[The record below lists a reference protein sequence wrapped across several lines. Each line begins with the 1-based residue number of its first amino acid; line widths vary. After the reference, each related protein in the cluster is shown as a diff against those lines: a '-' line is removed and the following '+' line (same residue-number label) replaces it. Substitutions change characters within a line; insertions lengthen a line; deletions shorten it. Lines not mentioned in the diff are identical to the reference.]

1 MKTLF
6 LISLSLLAFT
16 QPLFSQNLPLA
27 KQQVD
32 TLCSPAMLGRGYNSE
47 GDKKAAEYIRNEFK
61 SIGLED
67 IAEDYY
73 QKFQLNVNTFPNQV
87 YLKLGKKTLIPGR
100 DFIPDPSSGN
110 AWGKGK
116 LIQLDTLIFSDSVAQ
131 EKFLQQDLIGN
142 VLVYDEKF
150 DAAVYKLPRKPM
162 VKLMQAAAVIV
173 LVDKLTFGVG
183 RQQMRFGKFKVLK
196 SSFDAKAKKVHYQL
210 VAELKERYITQNVM
224 GMVEGT
230 AKPDSFLIVSAHY
243 DHLGTLGENVY
254 FPGGNDNASGTALL
268 LQMAKHF
275 KETPPAF
282 SIIFIAFG
290 AEEAGL
296 VGSQYY
302 VHYPIVPL
310 DKTAFMLNLDL
321 IGTGEEG
328 VMVVNGLI
336 FQDEF
341 KLLEEV
347 NKKGGYL
354 SEIKKRGKAANSDH
368 YPFSENGV
376 KSFFFYLMGDWKNY
390 HDIYDD
396 NQVPLTKFPET
407 FKLCVD
413 FLDALQERS

>member
-1 MKTLF
+1 MKTTLLKLLFFLF
-6 LISLSLLAFT
+6 LFQNSIAQDLKLAR
-16 QPLFSQNLPLA
+16 
-27 KQQVD
+27 QQVD
-32 TLCSPAMLGRGYNSE
+32 TLTSSTMLGRGYNFD
-47 GDKKAAEYIRNEFK
+47 GDKKAAEYLRNEFK
-61 SIGLED
+61 NIGLKD
-67 IAEDYY
+67 IAEEYY

-100 DFIPDPSSGN
+100 DFIPEPSSGN

-131 EKFLQQDLIGN
+131 EKFLQEDLLGN

-150 DAAVYKLPRKPM
+150 DAAVYKLPRKQM
-162 VKLMQAAAVIV
+162 VKFMQVAAVIV

-196 SSFDAKAKKVHYQL
+196 SSFEAKAKKAHYQL
-210 VAELKERYITQNVM
+210 VAKLKERYITQNVM

-230 AKPDSFLIVSAHY
+230 SKPDSFLIVGAHY

-268 LQMAKHF
+268 LQLAKHF
-275 KETPPAF
+275 QENPPVY

-336 FQDEF
+336 FKDEF

-347 NKKGGYL
+347 NEKGGYL

-376 KSFFFYLMGDWKNY
+376 KSFFFYLMGDWQNY
-390 HDIYDD
+390 HDIYDN

-407 FKLCVD
+407 FKLCTD
-413 FLDALQERS
+413 FLDALQGE